1 MGSSIGI
8 YQAFFKP
15 ELLER
20 LDRGFLVLEWLAN
33 PAPALRELAL
43 HKHIADK
50 KIYAKHQLTGVL
62 SAKFFSKTKLESE
75 QVYNWILDNP
85 KHDIYL
91 INGIPHVPYAGYN
104 NVERAKIQR
113 GDQFEMRMRTLYRR
127 IGVELPQ
134 ELPRQTQANLCCCS
148 YWVASAAFWENWI
161 RDVIAPLFEL
171 MRSCEPTDEIFRY
184 SNYHAPR
191 RVYDLTFM
199 YEQLIDHYIAQ
210 KNIDAVYYPW
220 NAQSVL
226 SLNYHP
232 YVREYLEE
240 MIPTVDGIDGA
251 GPWRRRDKEWL
262 RDRCAAMHL
271 LGGSAK
277 ETLTS
282 DPADF
287 DLPRFY
293 PANKTADPHSFAVMP
308 GAS

>member
-8 YQAFFKP
+8 YQACFKP

-33 PAPALRELAL
+33 PVPALRELAL

-62 SAKFFSKTKLESE
+62 SGKFFSKTKLESE

-134 ELPRQTQANLCCCS
+134 GT
-148 YWVASAAFWENWI
+148 SAP
-161 RDVIAPLFEL
+161 DPSQPLL
-171 MRSCEPTDEIFRY
+171 LQLLG
-184 SNYHAPR
+184 
-191 RVYDLTFM
+191 RVG
-199 YEQLIDHYIAQ
+199 
-210 KNIDAVYYPW
+210 
-220 NAQSVL
+220 SVL
-226 SLNYHP
+226 GEL
-232 YVREYLEE
+232 
-240 MIPTVDGIDGA
+240 DQ
-251 GPWRRRDKEWL
+251 RRH
-262 RDRCAAMHL
+262 CAAI
-271 LGGSAK
+271 
-277 ETLTS
+277 
-282 DPADF
+282 
-287 DLPRFY
+287 
-293 PANKTADPHSFAVMP
+293 
-308 GAS
+308 